1 MHIESVVGDEQK
13 QGQLQKQTLKKFLV
27 PSNQLLCYLQNL
39 LAHVTL
45 AVLKNVNKIER
56 FIIDQLRKMLDDELV
71 FPSYQCVQMS

>member
-1 MHIESVVGDEQK
+1 MSKSKVSYK
-13 QGQLQKQTLKKFLV
+13 KQTKYSILLA
-27 PSNQLLCYLQNL
+27 LLCIYKNL
-39 LAHVTL
+39 SLWHVFRCL